1 MALDA
6 LYGRSLALCLHLLIL
21 LLPFFC
27 SIFPLHPSFSPP
39 FHSPSCPTS
48 CLLPSPFSSLSYPPS
63 PSPSLLTH
71 PRFGGYI
78 LAGLKRKFLKVN
90 NFSFSY
96 YERPPNS
103 LKNKPTTLFLHGFT
117 SNKESWVRVTQNLPN
132 SWRILVLD
140 MPGHGESSFD
150 SKLDYSP
157 FGMVEKIHM
166 VCRGK

>member
-6 LYGRSLALCLHLLIL
+6 LYVFTSSSFNPYFTLFLFHLFSSFLLAFSLSLSPLPPTLPL
-21 LLPFFC
+21 LLPLPR
-27 SIFPLHPSFSPP
+27 PLPHPP
-39 FHSPSCPTS
+39 FI
-48 CLLPSPFSSLSYPPS
+48 
-63 PSPSLLTH
+63 H

-103 LKNKPTTLFLHGFT
+103 LKNKPTTLLFLHGLT
-117 SNKESWVRVTQNLPN
+117 SNKESWVRVTQYLPN

-157 FGMVEKIHM
+157 FGMAMNIHM
-166 VCRGK
+166 VYM